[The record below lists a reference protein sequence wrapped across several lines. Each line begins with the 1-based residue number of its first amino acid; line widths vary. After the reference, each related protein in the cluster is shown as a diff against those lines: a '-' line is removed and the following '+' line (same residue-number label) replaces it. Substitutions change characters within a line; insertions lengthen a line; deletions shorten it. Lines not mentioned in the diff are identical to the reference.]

1 MENNKDDVKLFL
13 PFFRKVSFF
22 RNLNDSQI
30 NTITNGMQIA
40 DVKQGEVIA
49 TEGAQ
54 EDTIFI
60 LIEGEVE
67 ISKRLVVAL
76 DIKQEDQHEKS
87 LIVLSEKQ
95 YPFFGEMALFQDK
108 PERSASVK
116 AKKSCK
122 LAVFQKQDLLNIF
135 DNEADIGKKVYKNIA
150 TELVD
155 RLQKANR
162 NILKLTTAFT
172 LALEG

>member
-1 MENNKDDVKLFL
+1 LETNIDIKLYI
-13 PFFRKVSFF
+13 PFFRKVSLFK
-22 RNLNDSQI
+22 NLDDEQI
-30 NTITNGMQIA
+30 SKVCSSMQISNVEQ
-40 DVKQGEVIA
+40 DTVIT

-67 ISKRLVVAL
+67 ISKRLVIPMDVTP
-76 DIKQEDQHEKS
+76 EDRHEKS

-95 YPFFGEMALFQDK
+95 YPFFGEMALFQEI

-116 AKKSCK
+116 AKKPCK
-122 LAVFQKQDLLNIF
+122 LAVFQKNNLLDIF
-135 DNEADIGKKVYKNIA
+135 DTNSEIGSTIYKNIA
-150 TELVD
+150 TELVK
-155 RLQKANR
+155 RLQKANKD
-162 NILKLTTAFT
+162 ILKLTTAFT

>member
-1 MENNKDDVKLFL
+1 MDNKKEDVKLYL
-13 PFFRKVSFF
+13 PFFKKVSLF
-22 RNLNDSQI
+22 RNLSDSQI
-30 NTITNGMQIA
+30 NKITKGIHIA
-40 DVKQGEVIA
+40 DVKKGEVIT
-49 TEGAQ
+49 TEGAE

-67 ISKRLVVAL
+67 ISKSLVYSL
-76 DIKQEDQHEKS
+76 DVKPENRHEKS

-95 YPFFGEMALFQDK
+95 YPFFGEMALFQEK

-116 AKKSCK
+116 AKKPCK
-122 LAVFQKQDLLNIF
+122 LAVFQKNELLNIF
-135 DNEADIGKKVYKNIA
+135 DNDMDIGNKVYKNIA
-150 TELVD
+150 SELVT
-155 RLQKANR
+155 RLQTANR